1 MNKHD
6 TAVAIA
12 DQIFDSIVEV
22 AWMAIQLRRKQACW
36 WRVYYAKRLAM
47 AHPIGRPW
55 WRLKLKRATAQ
66 CAANRHCGVIEDKL
80 AKIWGP
86 STRVVLVLLALLGGC
101 VVEDMPAE
109 CENVWPDCE
118 GIGNACI
125 DGACVS
131 VSLECNASEECQPGY
146 VCGDTRACSLP
157 CDSRA
162 GCQGG
167 LVCRPELGYCSDPC
181 DSDDDCDL
189 APGAVCDLDIGV
201 CWYEPGGS

>member
-22 AWMAIQLRRKQACW
+22 AWMAIQLRREQACW
-36 WRVYYAKRLAM
+36 WRVYYAKRLALAM
-47 AHPIGRPW
+47 PGGRWW
-55 WRLKLKRATAQ
+55 WRLKLRKATAQ
-66 CAANRHCGVIEDKL
+66 CAANRHCGAIETKL
-80 AKIWGP
+80 AAIWGP
-86 STRVVLVLLALLGGC
+86 ARVAIVFLALLGGC
-101 VVEDMPAE
+101 VVVDEPIE
-109 CENVWPDCE
+109 CDAVWPDCE

-131 VSLECNASEECQPGY
+131 VSLECNDSTECQAGY

-157 CDSRA
+157 CDDRA

-167 LVCRPELGYCSDPC
+167 LVCRPEIGYCSDPC

-189 APGAVCDLDIGV
+189 VPGAVCDPGNGI
-201 CWYEPGGS
+201 CWYAPEGA